1 MMETFKGSKVSIVL
15 QVHSKERMEQRENIL
30 KKSLE
35 LFKRY
40 GLRSVTMD
48 EIAVQCGMSK
58 KTVYQCFDDKDTL
71 IDAVMTEQISCAE
84 SNCRRAQVESENA
97 IHEIFM
103 AIDWVHQMFEGV
115 NPVMLYDL
123 RKYHSKVFLRLE
135 AHKKVF
141 LFDIFRKNFERG
153 IAEGLYRP
161 EINIDILLPLRIH
174 TMTLVFEHDL
184 FPSNKYT
191 LLEIDREISLHELYG
206 VATYKGVEMIEK
218 YIKQRQIK

>member
-1 MMETFKGSKVSIVL
+1 
-15 QVHSKERMEQRENIL
+15 
-30 KKSLE
+30 
-35 LFKRY
+35 
-40 GLRSVTMD
+40 
-48 EIAVQCGMSK
+48 
-58 KTVYQCFDDKDTL
+58 
-71 IDAVMTEQISCAE
+71 
-84 SNCRRAQVESENA
+84 ESENA